1 MGAIVHKLSLSRVHS
16 FRLLLRAYGLI
27 LAPTKYSSA
36 HRVRLGWQG
45 GNMRIANT
53 LARAAAA
60 LLVTVLLNGAVIFAF
75 DSVAAHGAT
84 ARSASTS
91 PCLI

>member
-1 MGAIVHKLSLSRVHS
+1 
-16 FRLLLRAYGLI
+16 
-27 LAPTKYSSA
+27 
-36 HRVRLGWQG
+36 
-45 GNMRIANT
+45 MRIANT
-53 LARAAAA
+53 LARVAAA
-60 LLVTVLLNGAVIFAF
+60 LLVTVLLNGAVIVAF